1 MIHAEKI
8 GHRMKSRPVSA
19 GRALKSSP
27 RPALLALI
35 AMLLGGVIGLLLAEL
50 AVRIFA
56 PQTLISDVIAGDPD
70 VNYRLRPNARG
81 RMTSPE
87 YAADIRINSLGFRGP
102 EIPLVKKPGVVRV
115 LFLGDSFTFG
125 HGLGENDTFPFAV
138 GERLEREYPGKFE
151 VVNGGVYGYSTA
163 DELNLFAKY
172 GVALKPDIVVT
183 LFMMNDFADNPTA
196 YKLGN
201 DGSLMKQEV
210 SSDFNNSRRITRF
223 IPGADWLRAHSHL
236 FKFVGV
242 RVLPVLTSGHAQN
255 STDDAGPRQAFD
267 EMSPDFYNQKGGSFE
282 ITTAILAQLAKI
294 AKENGARSV
303 LLTLGG
309 AYEFDNGKIKPA
321 AMLPHER
328 LRRAAAQAGFFRALA
343 LPPLLAEYRGKDP
356 LFFPVDTHWTAAATK
371 FLAPA
376 VAEVI
381 ARTAA
386 DQRKLERD
394 RFAGGS

>member
-1 MIHAEKI
+1 MIEAEKI
-8 GHRMKSRPVSA
+8 DYRMKSQLGSAGHALKARPRPV
-19 GRALKSSP
+19 
-27 RPALLALI
+27 LLALS
-35 AMLLGGVIGLLLAEL
+35 AMFLGGVVGLLLAEF

-56 PQTLISDVIAGDPD
+56 PQALVSDVIAGDPD
-70 VNYRLRPNARG
+70 VDYRLRPNASG
-81 RMTSPE
+81 HMSSPE
-87 YAADIRINSLGFRGP
+87 YSADIRINSLGFRGP
-102 EIPLVKKPGVVRV
+102 EISPAKKPGVVRV

-125 HGLGENDTFPFAV
+125 HGLRENETLPFAV

-201 DGSLMKQEV
+201 DGSLIKQKV

-242 RVLPVLTSGHAQN
+242 RVLPVLTSGHVQN

-267 EMSPDFYNQKGGSFE
+267 EMSPEFYNQKGGSFE

-294 AKENGARSV
+294 AKENGARPV

-309 AYEFDNGKIKPA
+309 AYELENGKIKSA

-328 LRRAAAQAGFFRALA
+328 LRRAAAEAGFSRALA
-343 LPPLLAEYRGKDP
+343 LPPLLAEYRGKEP
-356 LFFPVDTHWTAAATK
+356 LFFPVDTHWTGAATA
-371 FLAPA
+371 FVAPA
-376 VAEVI
+376 VAEAI

-386 DQRKLERD
+386 DSNSKGRL
-394 RFAGGS
+394 AGRP